1 MSKEA
6 IDDTNASTQDGNESG
21 GSTSDAGTDAF
32 TPPSSQEE
40 LNRIIEKRL
49 ERERSKYADYDDLR
63 KRAAKLDEI
72 EAEQMS
78 EVEKAQKRAEEAEAA
93 AEKARTEML
102 RFRVASKHGIS
113 SEDAELFL
121 TGADEET
128 LTAQAQRLADRE
140 SLARNRT
147 GAVSPNEGRH
157 ASPPPETL
165 DDQFAEWAEAQL
177 TR

>member
-1 MSKEA
+1 MSKTT
-6 IDDTNASTQDGNESG
+6 DDTNASTQDGNEPG
-21 GSTSDAGTDAF
+21 GSTSDAGDEF

-49 ERERSKYADYDDLR
+49 ERERSKFADYDDLR

-78 EVEKAQKRAEEAEAA
+78 EVERAQKRAEEAEAA

-121 TGADEET
+121 TASDEET
-128 LTAQAQRLADRE
+128 LEAQAKRLADRE
-140 SLARNRT
+140 ALARNHT

-157 ASPPPETL
+157 ATPPPATVEEK
-165 DDQFAEWAEAQL
+165 FAEWAEGEL